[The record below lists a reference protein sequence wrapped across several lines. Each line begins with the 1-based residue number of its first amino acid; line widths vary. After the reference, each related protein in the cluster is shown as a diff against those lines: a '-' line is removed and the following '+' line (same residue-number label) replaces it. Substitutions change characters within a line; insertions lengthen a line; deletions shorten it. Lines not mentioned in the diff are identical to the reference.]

1 MRMRSARGR
10 VLAAAAALVLL
21 AAALGMLARPAPQT
35 VTVRGLEQPVTFVT
49 FSPSL
54 DEALA
59 EAGITVGPHD
69 VVEPPLDTPLSG
81 ADQVD
86 VTIRRAVPVT
96 LIDGGERRTVHSAA
110 RTVAELLAEQSV
122 GLGELD
128 SLSVPESAPI
138 TAGMEVRIVRRAE
151 ELVVAEAEVPYETV
165 ERPDGSLLA
174 GTEEVI
180 QAGAPGRKRIERVVR
195 YEDGEEVSSEV
206 VNETIIEEPTPRI
219 IAYGPGG
226 VVSRGGEQFRYT
238 EVMEMVAT
246 GYTPGPE
253 SNPDGN
259 GLTYTGIPAARGI
272 VAVDPTVIPLYT
284 RLYVEG
290 YGPALAADTG
300 GAIKGNRIDLCFDTV
315 EEALAWGVRPVT
327 VYVLGD

>member
-1 MRMRSARGR
+1 
-10 VLAAAAALVLL
+10 AAAAALVLL

-165 ERPDGSLLA
+165 E
-174 GTEEVI
+174 
-180 QAGAPGRKRIERVVR
+180 
-195 YEDGEEVSSEV
+195 
-206 VNETIIEEPTPRI
+206 
-219 IAYGPGG
+219 
-226 VVSRGGEQFRYT
+226 
-238 EVMEMVAT
+238 
-246 GYTPGPE
+246 
-253 SNPDGN
+253 
-259 GLTYTGIPAARGI
+259 
-272 VAVDPTVIPLYT
+272 
-284 RLYVEG
+284 
-290 YGPALAADTG
+290 
-300 GAIKGNRIDLCFDTV
+300 
-315 EEALAWGVRPVT
+315 
-327 VYVLGD
+327 